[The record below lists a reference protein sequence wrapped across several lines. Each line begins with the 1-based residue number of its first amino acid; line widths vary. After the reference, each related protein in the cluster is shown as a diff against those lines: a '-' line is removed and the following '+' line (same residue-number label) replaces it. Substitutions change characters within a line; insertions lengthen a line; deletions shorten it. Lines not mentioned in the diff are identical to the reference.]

1 MQRRQSQR
9 PLRGAGAGRSLQRWQ
24 ARICRQGGAAPRA
37 VHGRVTVTVTR
48 HNSGAGAERPPARRR
63 ACAASHGD
71 MLATSWHVG
80 EPRETSRILGTG
92 DAPKSLAWINSASW
106 RYAAW
111 KSAWL
116 GSGLGFGLAPS
127 PGGGSSGQVA
137 GVGAGP
143 RAPRHALKSQG
154 PPPESRD
161 PPGTPRVG
169 PRERPGCAGRWHSE

>member
-48 HNSGAGAERPPARRR
+48 HISGAGAERPPPRVRRVSWRQVGDELACWRAAGDEPHPRHGRR
-63 ACAASHGD
+63 AKVLSVDQLGELQVCRMEVRLVGVRLRARASTFTRGWKQR
-71 MLATSWHVG
+71 TS
-80 EPRETSRILGTG
+80 
-92 DAPKSLAWINSASW
+92 
-106 RYAAW
+106 
-111 KSAWL
+111 
-116 GSGLGFGLAPS
+116 
-127 PGGGSSGQVA
+127 
-137 GVGAGP
+137 VGAGP

-161 PPGTPRVG
+161 QPGTPRGG